1 MALAFETHEN
11 QHYIKGKTHKKYWS
25 IASFK
30 KQSESRL
37 FRFEKKMD
45 IINEGNL
52 DPKGSWSCAP
62 KNDRSQLKVTAR
74 EIICTSKVLDCLR
87 GQCFYFS
94 HLNEAW

>member
-37 FRFEKKMD
+37 FRFEKK
-45 IINEGNL
+45 NG
-52 DPKGSWSCAP
+52 
-62 KNDRSQLKVTAR
+62 
-74 EIICTSKVLDCLR
+74 
-87 GQCFYFS
+87 Y
-94 HLNEAW
+94 H